1 MVARDPILYAE
12 FRCIRLTP
20 RAQAGG
26 KGKGKGRDS
35 NSKGKGKRA
44 SKGSNGGNKGKG
56 KGKRG
61 KGKDKKPAS
70 QDSLDDDL
78 DGYWVCSLQRRHSAM
93 PLRCRW
99 TW

>member
-12 FRCIRLTP
+12 FCCIRLTP
-20 RAQAGG
+20 RARAGG

-44 SKGSNGGNKGKG
+44 SKGSKGSNKG